1 MPTYLIEG
9 KRVQTSNTLT
19 DEEIDEIAGQIKGVP
34 VGTPEGTAG
43 FFEAA
48 KGSTKR
54 LLSSGQTLVTAPF
67 GPEEAALAGIKRQ
80 EAITERPGASLE
92 QVKEKFK
99 EGILPGVKEVVSQ
112 IPGALGEFAPQAGTM
127 LATGRLGAMAGSAFG
142 PVGTA
147 VGGVGGALLG
157 SFLPQ
162 TGSDIERQAQEDI
175 KAGRPVDIQ
184 MGKAV
189 GAGVGQ
195 AVLDYAGLA
204 LGGVGKLIGI
214 PIAKMGTEAAE
225 KAAAKLVQES
235 MLTSGAKGA
244 GKFVMAEMPA
254 EVGQQMLERYQAGLP
269 LTTPDA
275 INEYSDVMYQIG
287 LLGPVGSVARVSER
301 AGARRTKE
309 EADRQRQATLDRV
322 ESERLRIDN
331 LIEEAKTQQESQAA
345 AAEAKKLAND
355 ALNTLGNYAP
365 EKSKIAKTIAKM
377 QAQLDEAIAA
387 QDEKAQKEAIKQ
399 LTNVPLNLASL
410 ANKVKASPTDPIS
423 DEVFSTYLG
432 IGPTAKLRK
441 AQILNGLDPLNLED
455 NAKIRS
461 TLEDFI
467 KNKEDDAPQTVKIRT
482 YLMNIPTLEQ
492 LQAEEQRGQQTIT
505 EGTGAGVRVPGGPES
520 GTATGE
526 LEGTRG
532 FPLVRDTDN
541 VGKPTAGAGRVDDT
555 LVSEQ
560 NRNRATPASISQMNA
575 IASNPV
581 YEKVS
586 VDNSM
591 TRGAPIVTGP
601 VQLDEAK
608 LGKAGEA
615 IAEDNTRVPVR
626 YAVVEAS
633 EVLPSNNA
641 DGTPNP
647 QYSRDFEGLRAVVGN
662 GRSAGLQEGYRRGT
676 MEDYRAKLLADESHG
691 ISSREIMK
699 MKEPVLV
706 RVADPEKVPANIAA
720 ISNET
725 GTMNFSPTERATNDA
740 QNLDIE
746 NLENMFSE
754 AGDILPAG
762 YRGFVASL
770 PAAERAEMLDTNG
783 LPTKQ
788 AIDRLNAAIFKKAY
802 GNDELVRLQ
811 YQAEDP
817 EARNALRAMTQ
828 AAPQLVRL
836 EGTGEYDIRPQVAQ
850 AAEMVVNAKRKG
862 EKLDEM
868 AKQMDITVDPVTQ
881 DIFQIFA
888 NNPRS
893 SKAVA
898 EQLRALAN
906 NLYSEASQPAEDMF
920 GAKPKRSVSEIIKSA
935 AQPENE
941 ILFYKGKAAWSPER
955 IDKLF
960 ERYAYNG
967 PREIDDNRTIAFAV
981 YITPQQFLDRTSTKS
996 RQREIAEESYPLD
1009 KKKLAAYADEMY
1021 LKVNLTNDPNVMEVV
1036 GHEGRHRMEALKNSG
1051 VNQVP
1056 ITVIFG
1062 VNASE
1067 SFRTPKPLEVAYLTA
1082 QREGVALGVGEQG
1095 HWVGDL
1101 VPLSYKYKNE
1111 VIAKFGEGD
1120 LLFSREGQAVKPI
1133 EGLDKVTNGSEA
1145 IKFVSKLA
1153 KSNQEKVLINALRK
1167 VSGFDSVK
1175 FTTEPVSGLED
1186 STGYYDPAT
1195 KTIFVSP
1202 TAANPVQTILHE
1214 LYHAATV
1221 ANIDNHV
1228 TTRNGKL
1235 TATTPLGKK
1244 MIRVF
1249 DAFNEAAQ
1257 RRNQSFYGQ
1266 ENIKEF
1272 FSEANT
1278 DPILKN
1284 FLENQKSVLD
1294 QKPAKGKIATLWSD
1308 FVNLIKSM
1316 FGIPDGAHT
1325 LLDEV
1330 LSFNTQLVGTPT
1342 ETAAETVMAPPKQS
1356 MTRADGTPIK
1366 YKEEPPESNWQKV
1379 KEAFQ
1384 PGEHGQLRK
1393 WMDTLGL
1400 KIVGGRYTV
1409 ERKALD
1415 ADLPAVDRHNQGKIR
1430 GDLINLQ
1437 ALNSISLAQ
1446 SGLYHGR
1453 LVRRKSGL
1461 IVADESSGPRKVK
1474 MLDISKDWLSLIER
1488 ATQELGS
1495 KERAYDMLVS
1505 GWYGPRYAELEQYN
1519 STVGDDDKI
1528 NIDEWTQSDRNL
1540 AKEAW
1545 KRYGKELGDL
1555 REQRN
1560 IQRRDL
1566 MKLMVDS
1573 GLYTEEKAKQY
1584 LDRADY
1590 VALYRVPDEE
1600 HEIFESKP
1608 FMKRSTLLGAS
1619 KEYRLVGS
1627 KRVAADP
1634 IDNYIANM
1642 SWMMQRAIRNNAA
1655 IETANLIQK
1664 IGAGQWYDR
1673 PMTDAEKKMYHHITI
1688 NKDGKKTDF
1697 RVDDPNDL
1705 MAFQSSP
1712 LANGLI
1718 WDFMGKFSS
1727 ALRTGIT
1734 AMPQFVWNQVWEDP
1748 IRATITS
1755 GNKAGYLSNISNT
1768 WRSVLNNQFKSERT
1782 PNAELLNRYGI
1793 IGQRDT
1799 MSNQEVL
1806 DMYKGKNKAGWRKSL
1821 LIFERMAQGADLGT
1835 RESIFENAVK
1845 ELMAEGYDRETAE
1858 DYAAVRAH
1866 QYMPHQQ
1873 VGMSRSLAYIR
1884 RMMPF
1889 INPPIQ
1895 GWARDIAAARGR
1907 IPGMTKAQ
1915 GKRALY
1921 WRIAKYAMFTGMYAA
1936 FMSGDD
1942 DYENQGEDQQDNN
1955 FFIGGARV
1963 PVPQEIRPLKV
1974 AVERGTRAFV
1984 LNAPKADVDSAEMA
1998 GTILR
2003 KFWENV
2009 AAFNPMPAAVRP
2021 MFENFTNFNLFSGLP
2036 IVSAGQQRKEPYLQ
2050 YNDKTSEIAKI
2061 IGAQLNYSPLKIDN
2075 LLKGYLGYLGQTV
2088 GQVSNFMSSDRPA
2101 PTAND
2106 ILFVGSM
2113 LENQRATGNRGDFYD
2128 LYDRVVMAKA
2138 SANDLMQS
2146 GDEKAYE
2153 DYVNANKGYLAIAP
2167 AMNDLHNQINKLR
2180 NYKQQITGSD
2190 MSPEEKRIALDEIVA
2205 AENEMLNDINELK
2218 RTAIEINKDR

>member
-1 MPTYLIEG
+1 MPTYSITGPDGKLYSIDGPEG
-9 KRVQTSNTLT
+9 ASR
-19 DEEIDEIAGQIKGVP
+19 EEVIAAIQQQLASQP
-34 VGTPEGTAG
+34 QQAPQEGTAG

-48 KGSTKR
+48 KGSAKR
-54 LLSSGQTLVTAPF
+54 LLSSGQTALTAPF
-67 GPEEAALAGIKRQ
+67 GAEEAAQAGVARQ

-99 EGILPGVKEVVSQ
+99 EGILPGVGEAISQ
-112 IPGALGEFAPQAGTM
+112 IPGALGEFAPQAGSM
-127 LATGRLGAMAGSAFG
+127 LATGRLGAMAGSMFG

-147 VGGVGGALLG
+147 IGGVGGALLG

-162 TGSDIERQAQEDI
+162 AGSNIERQAQEAQAAGKPTEIDLT
-175 KAGRPVDIQ
+175 KAY
-184 MGKAV
+184 
-189 GAGVGQ
+189 GAGAGQ
-195 AVLDYAGLA
+195 AALDYAGLA
-204 LGGVGKLIGI
+204 LGGVGKLIGM
-214 PIAKMGTEAAE
+214 PMAKLGTEAAE
-225 KAAAKLVQES
+225 KAAAKLAEES
-235 MLTSGAKGA
+235 LLKAGAKGVT
-244 GKFVMAEMPA
+244 KFVAAELPA

-269 LTTPDA
+269 LTTPEA
-275 INEYSDVMYQIG
+275 IDEYSNVMYQIG
-287 LLGPVGSVARVSER
+287 LLGPVGGAARITER

-309 EADRQRQATLDRV
+309 EADKQRQATLDRV
-322 ESERLRIDN
+322 EAERIRIDN
-331 LIEEAKTQQESQAA
+331 LIEEAKSQQDTQAA
-345 AAEAKKLAND
+345 AEEAKKLAD
-355 ALNTLGNYAP
+355 EAYNTLGNYAP
-365 EKSKIAKTIAKM
+365 EKSRIAKSIAAM
-377 QAQLDEAIAA
+377 QKQLDEAVAKQGI
-387 QDEKAQKEAIKQ
+387 DAQKQAIKS
-399 LTNVPLNLASL
+399 LTEVPTNLASL
-410 ANKVKASPTDPIS
+410 AKKRKVSPTDPIS
-423 DEVFSTYLG
+423 DETYNTYLA
-432 IGPTAKLRK
+432 IGQTAKLRRM
-441 AQILNGLDPLNLED
+441 QILHGKDPLNIED
-455 NAKIRS
+455 NATIRK
-461 TLEDFI
+461 TFEDFL
-467 KNKEDDAPQTVKIRT
+467 KNKEEEAPLAVSIRT
-482 YLMNIPTLEQ
+482 YLNMIPTPEQ
-492 LQAEEQRGQQTIT
+492 LKAEETKRGQQTIST
-505 EGTGAGVRVPGGPES
+505 GAGAGVRVPGGPES
-520 GTATGE
+520 GATTGE
-526 LEGTRG
+526 LEGARG
-532 FPLVRDTDN
+532 LPLVRDTDN
-541 VGKPTAGAGRVDDT
+541 VGQPIAGTTGLDDT

-575 IASNPV
+575 IASNPI

-691 ISSREIMK
+691 IDSREILK

-706 RVADPEKVPANIAA
+706 RVAEPDKVPTNIAA

-725 GTMNFSPTERATNDA
+725 GTMNFSPVEQAVNDA
-740 QNLDIE
+740 QNLDVQS
-746 NLENMFSE
+746 LENMFSD

-762 YRGFVASL
+762 YRGFVANL
-770 PAAERAEMLDTNG
+770 PTAERAQMLDTNG

-788 AIDRLNAAIFKKAY
+788 AIDRLNAAIFSKAY

-817 EARNALRAMTQ
+817 EARNAMRAMAQ
-828 AAPQLVRL
+828 AAPQMVRL
-836 EGTGEYDIRPQVAQ
+836 EGSGEYDIRPQVAQ
-850 AAEMVVNAKRKG
+850 AAEMVVNARRKG

-893 SKAVA
+893 SKAAA
-898 EQLRALAN
+898 EQLRTLAN
-906 NLYSEASQPAEDMF
+906 NLYNEASQPAEDMF
-920 GAKPKRSVSEIIKSA
+920 GAKPKRSVNEIIKSA
-935 AQPENE
+935 AQPEQD
-941 ILFYKGKAAWSPER
+941 LLLAPEM
-955 IDKLF
+955 
-960 ERYAYNG
+960 
-967 PREIDDNRTIAFAV
+967 
-981 YITPQQFLDRTSTKS
+981 Q
-996 RQREIAEESYPLD
+996 
-1009 KKKLAAYADEMY
+1009 
-1021 LKVNLTNDPNVMEVV
+1021 
-1036 GHEGRHRMEALKNSG
+1036 GR
-1051 VNQVP
+1051 
-1056 ITVIFG
+1056 
-1062 VNASE
+1062 
-1067 SFRTPKPLEVAYLTA
+1067 
-1082 QREGVALGVGEQG
+1082 
-1095 HWVGDL
+1095 
-1101 VPLSYKYKNE
+1101 E
-1111 VIAKFGEGD
+1111 VIK
-1120 LLFSREGQAVKPI
+1120 
-1133 EGLDKVTNGSEA
+1133 GLDKVTNGSELL
-1145 IKFVSKLA
+1145 KFASKLA
-1153 KSNQEKVLINALRK
+1153 KSSQEKVLVNALRK
-1167 VSGFDSVK
+1167 VSGMDSVK
-1175 FTTEPVSGLED
+1175 FTTEPVSGLEE

-1195 KTIFVSP
+1195 KTIYVSP

-1221 ANIDNHV
+1221 ANIDKHV

-1278 DPILKN
+1278 DPTLKN

-1325 LLDEV
+1325 LLDDV
-1330 LSFNTQLVGTPT
+1330 LTFNTELVGTPT
-1342 ETAAETVMAPPKQS
+1342 ETATETVMAPPQVK
-1356 MTRADGTPIK
+1356 TRADGTPIK
-1366 YKEEPPESNWQKV
+1366 YVESEPESDWQKV
-1379 KEAFQ
+1379 KKAFQ

-1415 ADLPAVDRHNQGKIR
+1415 ANLPAVDAHNQGKIR

-1437 ALNSISLAQ
+1437 ALNSMSLAQ

-1474 MLDISKDWLSLIER
+1474 MLDISKSWLGLLER

-1495 KERAYDMLVS
+1495 KERAYDMLVA

-1545 KRYGKELGDL
+1545 RRYGKELGDL

-1573 GLYTEEKAKQY
+1573 GLYTEEKANQY

-1590 VALYRVPDEE
+1590 VALYRVPEE
-1600 HEIFESKP
+1600 DQELFESKP
-1608 FMKRSTLLGAS
+1608 FMKRSSLLGAN

-1655 IETANLIQK
+1655 VETANLIEK
-1664 IGAGQWYDR
+1664 IGAGKWYDR
-1673 PMTDAEKKMYHHITI
+1673 PMTDIEKKAYHHITI
-1688 NKDGKKTDF
+1688 NKNGKKTDF

-1718 WDFMGKFSS
+1718 WDMMGKFSS

-1799 MSNQEVL
+1799 MSNQEVI
-1806 DMYKGKNKAGWRKSL
+1806 DMYKGKNKAGWKKSL

-1907 IPGMTKAQ
+1907 IPGMSKAE
-1915 GKRALY
+1915 GKKALY
-1921 WRIAKYAMFTGMYAA
+1921 WRLAKYAMFTGMYAA

-1955 FFIGGARV
+1955 FFVAGARI

-1974 AVERGTRAFV
+1974 AIERGTRAYV

-1998 GTILR
+1998 GTIIR

-2021 MFENFTNFNLFSGLP
+2021 AFENFTNFNLFSGLP

-2088 GQVSNFMSSDRPA
+2088 GQVSNFMASDRPS

-2128 LYDRVVMAKA
+2128 LFDRVTTVKT
-2138 SANDLMQS
+2138 SANELLEQ
-2146 GDEKAYE
+2146 GDVEAYR
-2153 DYVNANKGYLAIAP
+2153 DYVSKNKGYLAISP
-2167 AMNDLHNQINKLR
+2167 FMNELHNDINELR
-2180 NYKQQITGSD
+2180 EYKKMIMSSNR
-2190 MSPEEKRIALDEIVA
+2190 SPEEKREALDRLTE
-2205 AENEMLNDINELK
+2205 AENNLLNGINDIK
-2218 RTAIEINKDR
+2218 RRAVEISND

>member
-1 MPTYLIEG
+1 MPTYSITGPDGRLYSIDGPEG
-9 KRVQTSNTLT
+9 ASR
-19 DEEIDEIAGQIKGVP
+19 EEVIAAIQQQLASQP
-34 VGTPEGTAG
+34 QQAPQEGTAG

-54 LLSSGQTLVTAPF
+54 LLSSGQTALTAPF
-67 GPEEAALAGIKRQ
+67 GSAEAAQAGVARQ

-99 EGILPGVKEVVSQ
+99 EGILPGVGEAISQ
-112 IPGALGEFAPQAGTM
+112 IPGALGEYAPQAATM
-127 LATGRLGAMAGSAFG
+127 YGGYKAGFAVTPPVLPFVG
-142 PVGTA
+142 PFA
-147 VGGVGGALLG
+147 KPIGGALG
-157 SFLPQ
+157 AIVASFLPQ

-175 KAGRPVDIQ
+175 KAGRPVDIEL
-184 MGKAV
+184 GKAYA
-189 GAGVGQ
+189 AGTGQ
-195 AVLDYAGLA
+195 AALDYAGYA
-204 LGGVGKLIGI
+204 LGGIGKLLGM
-214 PIAKMGTEAAE
+214 PVKKLGTEAAE
-225 KAAAKLVQES
+225 KAAQKLVQES
-235 MLTSGAKGA
+235 MLTSGAKGT
-244 GKFVMAEMPA
+244 GKFLIAELPT
-254 EVGQQMLERYQAGLP
+254 EIGQQMLERYQAGLP

-275 INEYSDVMYQIG
+275 MDEYYSTAYQVG
-287 LLGPVGSVARVSER
+287 LLGPLGGAARVTER

-309 EADRQRQATLDRV
+309 EVDKQRQATLDRV
-322 ESERLRIDN
+322 EAERIRIDN
-331 LIEEAKTQQESQAA
+331 LIEEAKSQQETQAA
-345 AAEAKKLAND
+345 AEEAKKLAD
-355 ALNTLGNYAP
+355 DTLNSLGNYAP
-365 EKSKIAKTIAKM
+365 EKSRIAKSIAAM
-377 QAQLDEAIAA
+377 QSQLDEAIAK
-387 QDEKAQKEAIKQ
+387 QDIDAQKQAIKA
-399 LTNVPLNLASL
+399 LTEVPTNLASL
-410 ANKVKASPTDPIS
+410 AKKRKVSPTDPIS
-423 DEVFSTYLG
+423 DETYNTYLS
-432 IGPTAKLRK
+432 IGRTAKLRRM
-441 AQILNGLDPLNLED
+441 QILHGKDPLNIED
-455 NAKIRS
+455 NAIIRK
-461 TLEDFI
+461 TFEDFL
-467 KNKEDDAPQTVKIRT
+467 KNKEEEAPLAVSIRT
-482 YLMNIPTLEQ
+482 YLNMIPTPEQ
-492 LQAEEQRGQQTIT
+492 LKAEEQRGQQTIST
-505 EGTGAGVRVPGGPES
+505 GAGAGVRVPGGPES
-520 GTATGE
+520 GAATGE

-532 FPLVRDTDN
+532 LPLVRDTDN
-541 VGKPTAGAGRVDDT
+541 VGQPTAGTTGLDDT

-560 NRNRATPASISQMNA
+560 NRNRATPASISQMNM
-575 IASNPV
+575 IAANPV

-626 YAVVEAS
+626 YGVVEAS
-633 EVLPSNNA
+633 EILPSNNA

-691 ISSREIMK
+691 IDSREIIK

-706 RVADPEKVPANIAA
+706 RIADPDKVPANIAA

-725 GTMNFSPTERATNDA
+725 GTMNFSPVEQAVNDA
-740 QNLDIE
+740 QNLDVQS
-746 NLENMFSE
+746 LENMFSD

-762 YRGFVASL
+762 YRGFVANL
-770 PAAERAEMLDTNG
+770 PPAERAQMLDTNG

-788 AIDRLNAAIFKKAY
+788 AIDRLNAAIFSKAY

-817 EARNALRAMTQ
+817 EARNAMRAMAQ
-828 AAPQLVRL
+828 AAPQMVRL
-836 EGTGEYDIRPQVAQ
+836 EGSGEYDIRPQVAQ
-850 AAEMVVNAKRKG
+850 AAEMVVNARRKG

-898 EQLRALAN
+898 EQLRTLAN
-906 NLYSEASQPAEDMF
+906 NLYNEASQPAEDMF
-920 GAKPKRSVSEIIKSA
+920 GAKPKRSVSEIIKSV
-935 AQPENE
+935 AQPEQD
-941 ILFYKGKAAWSPER
+941 LLLAPEM
-955 IDKLF
+955 
-960 ERYAYNG
+960 
-967 PREIDDNRTIAFAV
+967 
-981 YITPQQFLDRTSTKS
+981 Q
-996 RQREIAEESYPLD
+996 
-1009 KKKLAAYADEMY
+1009 
-1021 LKVNLTNDPNVMEVV
+1021 
-1036 GHEGRHRMEALKNSG
+1036 GR
-1051 VNQVP
+1051 
-1056 ITVIFG
+1056 
-1062 VNASE
+1062 
-1067 SFRTPKPLEVAYLTA
+1067 
-1082 QREGVALGVGEQG
+1082 
-1095 HWVGDL
+1095 
-1101 VPLSYKYKNE
+1101 E
-1111 VIAKFGEGD
+1111 VIK
-1120 LLFSREGQAVKPI
+1120 
-1133 EGLDKVTNGSEA
+1133 GLDKVTNGSELL
-1145 IKFVSKLA
+1145 KFASKLA
-1153 KSNQEKVLINALRK
+1153 KSSQEKVLVNALRK
-1167 VSGFDSVK
+1167 VSGMDSVK
-1175 FTTEPVSGLED
+1175 FTTEPVSGLEE

-1195 KTIFVSP
+1195 KTIYVSP

-1221 ANIDNHV
+1221 ANIDKHV

-1278 DPILKN
+1278 DPTLKN
-1284 FLENQKSVLD
+1284 FLENQKSVLG
-1294 QKPAKGKIATLWSD
+1294 QKPAQGKIATLWSD
-1308 FVNLIKSM
+1308 FVNLVKSM

-1325 LLDEV
+1325 LLDDV
-1330 LSFNTQLVGTPT
+1330 LTFNTELVGTPT
-1342 ETAAETVMAPPKQS
+1342 ETATETVMADSDISYMYNEWIRESQVEGLRPHPIEVVLKDLSKLAEKTYDTLGYEPDEAFDALFEAAPSRLKPILSALKREDMLGFDYPHQAIDALIEEPQSFRLSAPTKAALTRAGNLSDRGIVFAPPQVK
-1356 MTRADGTPIK
+1356 TRADGTPIK
-1366 YKEEPPESNWQKV
+1366 YVESEPESNWQKV

-1415 ADLPAVDRHNQGKIR
+1415 ANLPAVDARNQGKIR

-1437 ALNSISLAQ
+1437 ALNSMSLAQ

-1474 MLDISKDWLSLIER
+1474 MLDISKDWLGLIER

-1495 KERAYDMLVS
+1495 KERAYDMLVA
-1505 GWYGPRYAELEQYN
+1505 GWYGPRYADLEQYN
-1519 STVGDDDKI
+1519 STVGDDDKV

-1545 KRYGKELGDL
+1545 RRYGKELGDL

-1600 HEIFESKP
+1600 HELFESKP
-1608 FMKRSTLLGAS
+1608 FMKRSSLLGAS

-1655 IETANLIQK
+1655 VETANLIQK

-1673 PMTDAEKKMYHHITI
+1673 PMTDAEKKAYHHITI
-1688 NKDGKKTDF
+1688 NKNGKKTDF

-1718 WDFMGKFSS
+1718 WDLMGKFSS

-1755 GNKAGYLSNISNT
+1755 GNKAGYLNNISNT
-1768 WRSVLNNQFKSERT
+1768 WKSVLNNQFKSERT

-1799 MSNQEVL
+1799 LSNQEVI
-1806 DMYKGKNKAGWRKSL
+1806 DMYKGKNKASWRKAL

-1873 VGMSRSLAYIR
+1873 VGMSKSLAYIR

-1907 IPGMTKAQ
+1907 IPGMSKAE
-1915 GKRALY
+1915 GKKALY
-1921 WRIAKYAMFTGMYAA
+1921 WRIAKYAMFTGMYTAL
-1936 FMSGDD
+1936 MSGDD

-1955 FFIGGARV
+1955 FFVAGARI

-1974 AVERGTRAFV
+1974 AIERGTRAFV

-2003 KFWENV
+2003 KFWENIAGFV
-2009 AAFNPMPAAVRP
+2009 YAPIPAAARP
-2021 MFENFTNFNLFSGLP
+2021 MLENLTNYNIYSGLP

-2050 YNDKTSEIAKI
+2050 FNDKTSEIAKV
-2061 IGAQLNYSPLKIDN
+2061 IGRQLNYSPIKIDN
-2075 LLKGYLGYLGQTV
+2075 LLKGYLGYMGQTV
-2088 GQVSNFMSSDRPA
+2088 GQFSNFFASDRPA

-2128 LYDRVVMAKA
+2128 LYDKTVMAKA
-2138 SANDLMQS
+2138 SLNDIMQS
-2146 GDEKAYE
+2146 GDREAAREYLRKH
-2153 DYVNANKGYLAIAP
+2153 KGYIAIAP
-2167 AMNDLHNQINKLR
+2167 FMEELHTRVTELR
-2180 NYKQQITGSD
+2180 QMKEMVNRNPRW
-2190 MSPEEKRIALDEIVA
+2190 SPEEKRQRLDKITQV
-2205 AENEMLNDINELK
+2205 ENKLLDDIRAYEK
-2218 RTAIEINKDR
+2218 KAIDITKKAK

>member
-1 MPTYLIEG
+1 MALVQLIPEDGETYKLNKMPTYSITGPDGRLYSIDGPEG
-9 KRVQTSNTLT
+9 ASREEVIAAIQQQLASQPQQTT
-19 DEEIDEIAGQIKGVP
+19 Q
-34 VGTPEGTAG
+34 EGTAG

-48 KGSTKR
+48 KGSAKR
-54 LLSSGQTLVTAPF
+54 LLSSAQTAVTAPM
-67 GPEEAALAGIKRQ
+67 GAEEAAQAGLARQ
-80 EAITERPGASLE
+80 EAIKERPGASLE

-99 EGILPGVKEVVSQ
+99 EGIIPGVKEVVSQ
-112 IPGALGEFAPQAGTM
+112 VPGALGEFAPQAGSI
-127 LATGRLGAMAGSAFG
+127 LGGARLGAMAGSAFG

-147 VGGVGGALLG
+147 VGGVGGALLS

-162 TGSDIERQAQEDI
+162 AGSNIERQAQEAQA
-175 KAGRPVDIQ
+175 AGKPVDISL
-184 MGKAV
+184 GKAYAA
-189 GAGVGQ
+189 GAGQ
-195 AVLDYAGLA
+195 AALDYAGLA
-204 LGGVGKLIGI
+204 LGGVGKFIGL
-214 PIAKMGTEAAE
+214 PIKELGTEAAE
-225 KAAAKLVQES
+225 KLARESLLKAGTKGAAK
-235 MLTSGAKGA
+235 
-244 GKFVMAEMPA
+244 FVAAELPA

-287 LLGPVGSVARVSER
+287 LLGPVGSVARVTER
-301 AGARRTKE
+301 AGARRTKQ
-309 EADRQRQATLDRV
+309 EADKQRDAVLARV
-322 ESERLRIDN
+322 ESERQRIDSI
-331 LIEEAKTQQESQAA
+331 IEEAKSQQETQAI
-345 AAEAKKLAND
+345 AEQAKKLAD
-355 ALNTLGNYAP
+355 DTLNSLGNYAP
-365 EKSKIAKTIAKM
+365 EKSRIAKSIAAM
-377 QAQLDEAIAA
+377 QAKLDEAIAQ
-387 QDEKAQKEAIKQ
+387 QDLEAQKQAIKA
-399 LTNVPLNLASL
+399 LTEVPTNLASL
-410 ANKVKASPTDPIS
+410 ANKRKVSPTDPIS
-423 DEVFSTYLG
+423 DEVFSAYLG

-441 AQILNGLDPLNLED
+441 TQTLNGLDPLNIED

-482 YLMNIPTLEQ
+482 YLMNIPTPEQ
-492 LQAEEQRGQQTIT
+492 LQAEEQRGQQTIST
-505 EGTGAGVRVPGGPES
+505 GAGAGVRVPGGPES
-520 GTATGE
+520 GATTGE
-526 LEGTRG
+526 LEGIRG
-532 FPLVRDTDN
+532 LPLVRDTDN
-541 VGKPTAGAGRVDDT
+541 VGQPTTGTTGLNDT

-662 GRSAGLQEGYRRGT
+662 GRSAGLQEAYRRGT

-691 ISSREIMK
+691 IDSREILK

-706 RVADPEKVPANIAA
+706 RVAEPDKVPTNIAA

-725 GTMNFSPTERATNDA
+725 GTMNFSPVEQAVNDA
-740 QNLDIE
+740 QNLDVQS
-746 NLENMFSE
+746 LENMFSD

-762 YRGFVASL
+762 YRGFVANL
-770 PAAERAEMLDTNG
+770 PTAERAQMLDTNG

-788 AIDRLNAAIFKKAY
+788 AIDRLNAAIFSKAY

-817 EARNALRAMTQ
+817 EARNAMRAMAQ
-828 AAPQLVRL
+828 AAPQMVRL

-898 EQLRALAN
+898 EQLRTLAN
-906 NLYSEASQPAEDMF
+906 NLYNEATQPSEDMF
-920 GAKPKRSVSEIIKSA
+920 GAKPKRSVSGIIKSA
-935 AQPENE
+935 AQPEQD
-941 ILFYKGKAAWSPER
+941 LLLAPEM
-955 IDKLF
+955 
-960 ERYAYNG
+960 
-967 PREIDDNRTIAFAV
+967 
-981 YITPQQFLDRTSTKS
+981 Q
-996 RQREIAEESYPLD
+996 
-1009 KKKLAAYADEMY
+1009 
-1021 LKVNLTNDPNVMEVV
+1021 
-1036 GHEGRHRMEALKNSG
+1036 GR
-1051 VNQVP
+1051 
-1056 ITVIFG
+1056 
-1062 VNASE
+1062 
-1067 SFRTPKPLEVAYLTA
+1067 
-1082 QREGVALGVGEQG
+1082 
-1095 HWVGDL
+1095 
-1101 VPLSYKYKNE
+1101 E
-1111 VIAKFGEGD
+1111 VIK
-1120 LLFSREGQAVKPI
+1120 
-1133 EGLDKVTNGSEA
+1133 GLDKVTNGSELL
-1145 IKFVSKLA
+1145 KFASKLA
-1153 KSNQEKVLINALRK
+1153 KSSQEKVLVNALRK
-1167 VSGFDSVK
+1167 VSGMDSVK
-1175 FTTEPVSGLED
+1175 FTTEPVSGLEE

-1195 KTIFVSP
+1195 KTIYVSP

-1221 ANIDNHV
+1221 ANIDKHV

-1278 DPILKN
+1278 DPTLKN
-1284 FLENQKSVLD
+1284 FLENQKSVLG
-1294 QKPAKGKIATLWSD
+1294 QKPAQGKIATLWSD
-1308 FVNLIKSM
+1308 FVNLVKSM

-1325 LLDEV
+1325 LLDDV
-1330 LSFNTQLVGTPT
+1330 LTFNTELVGTPT
-1342 ETAAETVMAPPKQS
+1342 ETATETVMAPPEVK
-1356 MTRADGTPIK
+1356 TRADGTPLK
-1366 YKEEPPESNWQKV
+1366 YVEPEPESMWDKV

-1415 ADLPAVDRHNQGKIR
+1415 ADLPAVDAHNQGKIR

-1437 ALNSISLAQ
+1437 ALNSMSLAQ

-1474 MLDISKDWLSLIER
+1474 MLDISKDWLGLIER

-1495 KERAYDMLVS
+1495 KERAYDMLVA
-1505 GWYGPRYAELEQYN
+1505 GWYGPRYADLEQYN
-1519 STVGDDDKI
+1519 STVGDDEKV

-1545 KRYGKELGDL
+1545 RRYGKELGDL

-1600 HEIFESKP
+1600 HELFESKP
-1608 FMKRSTLLGAS
+1608 FMKRSSLLGAS

-1655 IETANLIQK
+1655 IETANLIEK

-1673 PMTDAEKKMYHHITI
+1673 PMTDAEKKAYHHITI
-1688 NKDGKKTDF
+1688 NKNGKKTDF

-1718 WDFMGKFSS
+1718 WDMMGKFSS

-1748 IRATITS
+1748 IRATISS
-1755 GNKAGYLSNISNT
+1755 GNRAGYLSNISNT

-1799 MSNQEVL
+1799 LSNQEVI
-1806 DMYKGKNKAGWRKSL
+1806 DMYKGKNKAGWRKAL

-1835 RESIFENAVK
+1835 RESIFQNAVK

-1873 VGMSRSLAYIR
+1873 VGMSRSLAYMR

-1907 IPGMTKAQ
+1907 IPGMSKAE
-1915 GKRALY
+1915 GKKALY
-1921 WRIAKYAMFTGMYAA
+1921 WRLAKYAMFTGMYTAL
-1936 FMSGDD
+1936 MSGDD

-1974 AVERGTRAFV
+1974 AIERGTRAFV

-2021 MFENFTNFNLFSGLP
+2021 AFENFTNFNLFSGLP

-2128 LYDRVVMAKA
+2128 LYDKTVMAKA
-2138 SANDLMQS
+2138 SLNDIMQS
-2146 GDEKAYE
+2146 GDREAAKEYLRKH
-2153 DYVNANKGYLAIAP
+2153 KGYIAIAP
-2167 AMNDLHNQINKLR
+2167 FMEELHTRVTELRQMKEMINR
-2180 NYKQQITGSD
+2180 NPRW
-2190 MSPEEKRIALDEIVA
+2190 SPEEKRQRLDKITQV
-2205 AENEMLNDINELK
+2205 ENKLLDDIRAYEK
-2218 RTAIEINKDR
+2218 KAIEITERAN